1 MKTKS
6 LILVLVLALG
16 GSLFADRFAGEANE
30 SVRYVDVQ
38 KVIEGWDFLQEQ
50 SNLLRQQTE
59 AQFEQ
64 LKTANAELELA
75 IADLDQYDKNSEEYV
90 SIAFELGVQ
99 ENSLQEREKFMQA
112 NFRRRSARLLDAGV
126 RRIHVVCAELGEREG
141 FSAIMMSPPPLPG
154 PEVQLQDSVMDLQG
168 RWVVWS
174 NNTFDVSDQVIEL
187 LKASN

>member
-16 GSLFADRFAGEANE
+16 GSLFADRFAAEANE

-50 SNLLRQQTE
+50 SNLLREQTT
-59 AQFEQ
+59 AQLEQ
-64 LKTANAELELA
+64 LKADNAELELA

-90 SIAFELGVQ
+90 AIAFSLGVQ
-99 ENSLQEREKFMQA
+99 ESNLQEREKFLQA

-126 RRIHVVCAELGEREG
+126 RRIHMACSELGEREG
-141 FSAIMMSPPPLPG
+141 FSAILMSPPPLPG
-154 PEVQLQDSVMDLQG
+154 PEVQLQDSVMDMQG

-174 NNTFDVSDQVIEL
+174 NNTFDISDQVIEM

>member
-16 GSLFADRFAGEANE
+16 GSLFADRFNADATE

-50 SNLLRQQTE
+50 SVLLRDQTQ
-59 AQFEQ
+59 AQLEQ
-64 LKTANAELELA
+64 LKADNEQLELA
-75 IADLDQYDKNSEEYV
+75 IADLDQYDRASEEYV
-90 SIAFELGVQ
+90 TMAFQLGVQ
-99 ENSLQEREKFMQA
+99 ESNLQEREKFLQA

-126 RRIHVVCAELGEREG
+126 RRIHLVCADLGEREG
-141 FSAIMMSPPPLPG
+141 FSAILMSPPPLPG
-154 PEVQLQDSVMDLQG
+154 AEVQLQDSVMDLQG